1 LAFADRLIM
10 ESDMDDNDYEFQGAW
25 GVAEFARRHGIGRN
39 SVFSEIKAGRLIARR
54 AVGRKLIITSE
65 DAREWRQGLPK
76 AAARN
81 QATSTVS
88 SGAAAV

>member
-1 LAFADRLIM
+1 M
-10 ESDMDDNDYEFQGAW
+10 NYSDFEGAW
-25 GVAEFARRHGIGRN
+25 TILDFARRHGIGRN
-39 SVFSEIKAGRLIARR
+39 SVLAEIKAGRLVARR

-81 QATSTVS
+81 QATRTRS
-88 SGAAAV
+88 SGAAA

>member
-1 LAFADRLIM
+1 LD
-10 ESDMDDNDYEFQGAW
+10 
-25 GVAEFARRHGIGRN
+25 FARRHGIGRN
-39 SVFSEIKAGRLIARR
+39 SVLAEIKSSRLVARR

-81 QATSTVS
+81 RTLS
-88 SGAAAV
+88 SEAAAV